1 MAEHL
6 QREIAR
12 LRKMILREGTLVEES
27 LRTALS
33 ALWERDL
40 DLAQLVISKDAE
52 IDEMEVEVEEECL
65 KTLALYQPVASD
77 LRYIVAV
84 LKLNNDL
91 ERIGDLASNI
101 AERVKRLVTE
111 PLIAIPDMLP
121 RMAETTGVMLQLS
134 LDALIESNLETA
146 MRVCEMD
153 DEIDS
158 YHRDFHKLVAETIPT
173 DPALVFG
180 WLLLLGIS
188 RQLERAADH
197 CTNIAEDVQ
206 YMVKGKIIRH
216 RLG

>member
-27 LRTALS
+27 LRNAIT

-40 DLAQLVISKDAE
+40 ELAQLVISKDAE

-65 KTLALYQPVASD
+65 KALALYQPVASD
-77 LRYIVAV
+77 LRYIIAV

-91 ERIGDLASNI
+91 ERIGDLATNI

-111 PLIAIPDMLP
+111 PVIAIPDLLP
-121 RMAETTGVMLQLS
+121 RMADTTGAMLKLS
-134 LDALIESNLETA
+134 LDALVESNLETA
-146 MRVCEMD
+146 IRVCDMD

-158 YHRDFHKLVAETIPT
+158 YHRDFHQLVADIIPT
-173 DPALVFG
+173 DPKQVFG
-180 WLLLLGIS
+180 WLMLLSVS

-206 YMVKGKIIRH
+206 YMIKGKITRH